1 MTDDRATVRKTWP
14 WRLRRLLTG
23 PLVLLAALLIA
34 FEEFAWDE
42 LSDWL
47 AYLGR
52 WPVLRQ
58 IEAAIARTSPP
69 VALSLFLLPV
79 LGLLPVKLAAVLL
92 ISHGHALSGLLVI
105 LLAKLL
111 GTAVAA
117 RLFSLTRNQLM
128 QVRWFARAYQLF
140 MQFKSYVHAR
150 LAASPAWQA
159 GRRLLDVVRTR
170 LRRSSVWSRMGRRMS
185 RQWQHL
191 RK

>member
-1 MTDDRATVRKTWP
+1 MNDERCAGSKTWR
-14 WRLRRLLTG
+14 WRMRRLLSA
-23 PLVLLAALLIA
+23 PLVLLAALVIA

-42 LSDWL
+42 LSAWL
-47 AYLGR
+47 ARLGR
-52 WPVLRQ
+52 LPVLRQ
-58 IEAAIARTSPP
+58 IETVIAATSPP

-92 ISHGHALSGLLVI
+92 ISRGHALLGLLVI

-111 GTAVAA
+111 GTAIAA

-128 QVRWFARAYQLF
+128 QVGWFARLYQLF
-140 MQFKSYVHAR
+140 MRLKAYVYGR
-150 LAASPAWQA
+150 LAASRAWRAAQ
-159 GRRLLDVVRTR
+159 RLLAMLRTR
-170 LRRSSVWSRMGRRMS
+170 MRRPSVWSRLGRRLS

>member
-1 MTDDRATVRKTWP
+1 MTDERCTGRKAWR

-42 LSDWL
+42 LSALL
-47 AYLGR
+47 AKLGR

-58 IEAAIARTSPP
+58 LEAVVSRASPP

-92 ISHGHALSGLLVI
+92 ISRGHAVLGLLVI

-117 RLFSLTRNQLM
+117 RLFSLTRSQLM
-128 QVRWFARAYQLF
+128 RVQWFARAYQLF
-140 MQFKSYVHAR
+140 MQFKSYIHAR

-159 GRRLLDVVRTR
+159 AHRMLDAVLTR
-170 LRRSSVWSRMGRRMS
+170 LRRSSVWSRLGRRMS

>member
-1 MTDDRATVRKTWP
+1 MNDDCAVRRKTLF

-42 LSDWL
+42 LSDLL
-47 AYLGR
+47 ARLGR
-52 WPVLRQ
+52 WPVLRRL
-58 IEAAIARTSPP
+58 ESAVARAAPA

-92 ISHGHALSGLLVI
+92 ISRGHAVLGLLVI

-117 RLFSLTRNQLM
+117 RLFTLTRNQLM
-128 QVRWFARAYQLF
+128 RVQWFARAYQLF
-140 MQFKSYVHAR
+140 IQFKSYVHDR

-159 GRRLLDVVRTR
+159 AHRLLDAVRAR
-170 LRRSSVWSRMGRRMS
+170 LRRSTVWSRMGRRMS

>member
-1 MTDDRATVRKTWP
+1 MMIVRRRKTWL
-14 WRLRRLLTG
+14 WRMRRLLTG

-42 LSDWL
+42 LSAWL
-47 AYLGR
+47 ARLGR
-52 WPVLRQ
+52 LPVLRQ
-58 IEAAIARTSPP
+58 MEAVVSRASPP

-92 ISHGHALSGLLVI
+92 ISRGHAVSGLLVI

-128 QVRWFARAYQLF
+128 RVGWFARAYQLF
-140 MQFKSYVHAR
+140 MRFKRYVYER
-150 LAASPAWQA
+150 LAASRAWQA
-159 GRRLLDVVRTR
+159 AQRLLDLLRIR
-170 LRRSSVWSRMGRRMS
+170 LRRSSVWSRLGRRMS

>member
-1 MTDDRATVRKTWP
+1 MADERCTGSKTWR
-14 WRLRRLLTG
+14 WRMRRLLSG

-34 FEEFAWDE
+34 FEEFAWEE
-42 LSDWL
+42 LSAWL
-47 AYLGR
+47 AQLGR
-52 WPVLRQ
+52 LPVLRQ
-58 IEAAIARTSPP
+58 IEAVIARASPP

-92 ISHGHALSGLLVI
+92 ISRGHAVSGLLVI

-117 RLFSLTRNQLM
+117 RLFALTRNQLM
-128 QVRWFARAYQLF
+128 CVGWFARSYQLF
-140 MQFKSYVHAR
+140 MRLKAYVYGR
-150 LAASPAWQA
+150 LAASRAWQA
-159 GRRLLDVVRTR
+159 ARRVLALLRSR
-170 LRRSSVWSRMGRRMS
+170 MRRSSVWSRLGRRMS

>member
-1 MTDDRATVRKTWP
+1 MNEMHVADSKTWR

-23 PLVLLAALLIA
+23 PLVLLAALLLA

-42 LSDWL
+42 LSAWL
-47 AYLGR
+47 ARLGR
-52 WPVLRQ
+52 LPVLRQ
-58 IEAAIARTSPP
+58 IESAIARASPG

-92 ISHGHALSGLLVI
+92 IRRGHAVLGLLVI

-117 RLFSLTRNQLM
+117 RLFGLTRKQLM
-128 QVRWFARAYQLF
+128 SVGWFARAYQLF
-140 MQFKSYVHAR
+140 MRFKAYVYGR
-150 LAASPAWQA
+150 LAASRAWQA
-159 GRRLLDVVRTR
+159 AHRLLNVLRTSLRRPSAWSRLGRRL
-170 LRRSSVWSRMGRRMS
+170 S